1 MLNYPQIP
9 STALLVENERFQPW
23 CWRAP
28 GPDTWGWEWALASCV
43 RGGGSEPRA
52 LGASWWRF
60 RGRNPAQCDMAAG
73 SGSSLLTDLVST
85 FRMPVPT
92 WRRGAVYSCP
102 SCKVAQCSWCSA
114 SGPSG
119 WGGLSVCP
127 RRTAEGRNV
136 SASSYWILDFS
147 LPFSFQSSYVIILQL
162 IVNLFVLMPLCVWP
176 LKVDNSCYFPKEI
189 RNLTRDSV
197 T

>member
-9 STALLVENERFQPW
+9 STAPPVENKRFQPW
-23 CWRAP
+23 CWRAR

-43 RGGGSEPRA
+43 RGVAQSPGRWGRHG
-52 LGASWWRF
+52 GAS

-73 SGSSLLTDLVST
+73 SGSSLLTGLVSA

-127 RRTAEGRNV
+127 RRTAKGRNV
-136 SASSYWILDFS
+136 RASSYWILDFS
-147 LPFSFQSSYVIILQL
+147 LPFSFQNSYVILQL
-162 IVNLFVLMPLCVWP
+162 IVYLFVLMPFCVWP
-176 LKVDNSCYFPKEI
+176 LKVDNSCYFPKKI